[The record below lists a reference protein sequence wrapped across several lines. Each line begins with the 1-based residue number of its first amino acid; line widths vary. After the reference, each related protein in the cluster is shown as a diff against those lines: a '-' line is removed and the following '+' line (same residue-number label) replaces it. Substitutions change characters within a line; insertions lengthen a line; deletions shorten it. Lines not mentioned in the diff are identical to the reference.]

1 MKTNSNLFNFVD
13 MLRLQGDAVNKIA
26 AQDFTLDELVEFEKF
41 LVTLGKAYNAS
52 NIDELHRDFCYYA
65 NQFEMKT
72 AQASMDEIEEADWL
86 DADFFNLKLQVE
98 NMAALLV
105 FDTPNGFFSE
115 VRR

>member
-1 MKTNSNLFNFVD
+1 MKTNPNIFNFVD
-13 MLRLQGDAVNKIA
+13 MLRLHDDAVNKIA
-26 AQDFTLDELVEFEKF
+26 AQDFTLDELVEFENF
-41 LVTLGKAYNAS
+41 LVTLGKAYGAT
-52 NIDELHRDFCYYA
+52 NIDKLHRDFCYYA

-98 NMAALLV
+98 NMAAILV

-115 VRR
+115 ARR

>member
-1 MKTNSNLFNFVD
+1 MRTNNNIFNFVD

-26 AQDFTLDELVEFEKF
+26 AQDFTLDELVEFENF
-41 LVTLGKAYNAS
+41 LVTLGKAYSAS
-52 NIDELHRDFCYYA
+52 NIDKLHRDFCYYA

-72 AQASMDEIEEADWL
+72 ENADWL
-86 DADFFNLKLQVE
+86 DEDFLNLKLQVE

-105 FDTPNGFFSE
+105 FDTADGFFSE